1 MDVPDL
7 RPWLDAWPHRPE
19 AAVRILRTEDGREI
33 IQVRRPLGIDQFE
46 ADGRPDGVRPQ
57 GCESWLDHYLTRK
70 RTWESRAS
78 GNRAFRLSHK
88 DCERLHE
95 EGVIYYYR
103 YVLFFQLE
111 DFVRVVRDTERN
123 LRMFDL
129 VHESADLDEDRVLLD
144 QYRPYILRMN
154 AIAKAMVF
162 SKAGD
167 LSAAIDA
174 VEQGMTT
181 IRNLP
186 HVESETFDMERERSL
201 EILKGTADELRRSK
215 PLSALERLE
224 QELATAIAAE
234 RYEDA
239 ARIRDEIRHKT
250 TDDPAGDAADSSPS
264 ANP

>member
-7 RPWLDAWPHRPE
+7 RPLLDAWPYRPE
-19 AAVRILRTEDGREI
+19 SAVRILRTGDGREI

-46 ADGRPDGVRPQ
+46 ADGRPDGLRPQ
-57 GCESWLDHYLTRK
+57 GRESWLDYYLERK
-70 RTWESRAS
+70 RAGERQTTRRR
-78 GNRAFRLSHK
+78 NFRLSHR

-129 VHESADLDEDRVLLD
+129 VHEDADLDEDRIMMD

-154 AIAKAMVF
+154 AIAKAMIF

-167 LSAAIDA
+167 PDAAIGA
-174 VEQGMTT
+174 VENAMTA
-181 IRNLP
+181 IRGLP
-186 HVESETFDMERERSL
+186 DVDSETFSMERERSL
-201 EILKGTADELRRSK
+201 DILKATADEIRRNR
-215 PLSALERLE
+215 PLSVLERLE
-224 QELATAIAAE
+224 QDLAKAIAAE

-239 ARIRDEIRHKT
+239 ARIRDQIQEKK
-250 TDDPAGDAADSSPS
+250 DGEAAGDAEGSSPS
-264 ANP
+264 ANA

>member
-7 RPWLDAWPHRPE
+7 RPWLDAWPYRPE

-57 GCESWLDHYLTRK
+57 GAESWLEHYLERQ
-70 RTWESRAS
+70 RAWESKAGRD
-78 GNRAFRLSHK
+78 REFHLSHK

-95 EGVIYYYR
+95 EGVLYYYR

-111 DFVRVVRDTERN
+111 DFARVVRDTERN

-129 VHESADLDEDRVLLD
+129 VHDCADIEEDRVMLD

-167 LSAAIDA
+167 IGAAIEA
-174 VEQGMTT
+174 VENGMTK
-181 IRNLP
+181 IRNLTQ
-186 HVESETFDMERERSL
+186 VASETFDMERDRSL
-201 EILKGTADELRRSK
+201 DILKGTADELRRNK
-215 PLSALERLE
+215 PLTAMERLE
-224 QELATAIAAE
+224 RDLAEAIAAE

-239 ARIRDEIRHKT
+239 ARIRDEIQEKRGPG
-250 TDDPAGDAADSSPS
+250 TDRPGDSSPP
-264 ANP
+264 AKP